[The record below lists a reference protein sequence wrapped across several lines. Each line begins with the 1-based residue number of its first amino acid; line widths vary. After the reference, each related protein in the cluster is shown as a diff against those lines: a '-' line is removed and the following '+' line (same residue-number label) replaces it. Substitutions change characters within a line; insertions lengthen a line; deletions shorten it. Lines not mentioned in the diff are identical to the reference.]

1 MLLVKL
7 MEGPARISQLADR
20 IGLDVSTTS
29 RKVAELEAAGLVAR
43 TLDPGDRR
51 AALVST
57 TASAPTPWSAACAR
71 PATAHS
77 AHMLAGWDDA
87 DRARLADLLE
97 RLVDDIHREGGL
109 GGG

>member
-1 MLLVKL
+1 M
-7 MEGPARISQLADR
+7 
-20 IGLDVSTTS
+20 
-29 RKVAELEAAGLVAR
+29 VAR

-57 TASAPTPWSAACAR
+57 TERADALVGRLREAR
-71 PATAHS
+71 HRAF

-97 RLVDDIHREGGL
+97 RLVADIHRAGGL